1 MIPNVTV
8 HFILYA
14 LFLTIAYANSFSSSS
29 SSSSDDPTFLN
40 KLALDIKYGTRVD
53 PDDSSSQ
60 LINGFSGE
68 LEDTK
73 CTLEEIEK
81 ANSSQLNKVLLEL
94 QKQTFFRLFKIDLE
108 AECKH
113 IKEESFTC
121 SSGEDD
127 GNFNPFKGEPPK
139 KKKSACSVEPEDE
152 SDLPP
157 LPNYGEATDPAD
169 DTLSEVEKE
178 TTKKFGESCDDE
190 SQPEFW
196 SDMCNVL
203 TTDKSSYIN
212 LRANPEQNTGYDGS
226 HIWRLIYEKNCF
238 ASEVEICYEE
248 KVMYRL
254 LSGMHASTSVSI
266 FQEYYAP
273 KKKGDPWRPNPEK
286 FISHFNDHPDRLKNL
301 HFAYV
306 VVLRALFKAKDF
318 LANYDYSSTE
328 DGEQS
333 RGLMNLLM
341 YSELMSTCMDIF
353 NSFDESKLF
362 RESTNFER
370 RRGFKAAFQ
379 DISSLINCVQC
390 QRCRVHAKLHTLG
403 IGTAL
408 KILLL
413 PKELYESSI
422 SRQEVVALVNT
433 AAAFSKSIINADEL
447 MKLYQKQVHDEKK
460 KKTASVLGM
469 DSLEIQNI
477 DRLSTSNINQ
487 LSRIKTAID
496 GLITD
501 HYKKNE
507 IHVVDAIV
515 VGSGLAGMSAA
526 LTVLERDGSV
536 IIFEKEKRLGGNSNK
551 ASSGINAAMEESE
564 IDAFE
569 KDTAK
574 SAGRDVDSRIKLFA
588 SQSKSAVD
596 WLKTHDVL
604 LDNVGQLGGHSAART
619 FRPSNNMIG
628 AEVVLKMEKKLRSY
642 SEDRLQILTDTAVTS
657 LVLEVE
663 AENQTVVGV
672 KAGGKRIFG
681 NVILASG
688 GFGHSFS
695 GTAKTSLLKKYRP
708 DLLNFPTT
716 LGPWTQG
723 DGLKLATAAG
733 ADLVDMDKVQL
744 HPTGF
749 IDPKDP
755 SAKTKTLAAELL
767 RGVGGVLLNK
777 DGKRFCDELGTRQY
791 IVDRMLDQEQDRNDG
806 YWMILSEQAALKA
819 DRHRKLYTAK
829 GLLEEITREELAK
842 RIPNA
847 LDSLAQYAG
856 EIPERNNGTTKCPF
870 GKKYFHNVPT
880 KDTAKFYVGK
890 VTPVIHYT
898 MGGIKVTDK
907 AAVVDTAGNVIN
919 GFFAAGEASGGL
931 HGNNRLGGNSL
942 LECVVFGRLAG
953 RQIPI
958 KFSEVDIHRKPEE
971 AKAEEKLAK
980 RTPIKVTAE
989 MLAKHNKRGDVWV
1002 QIYDNVYDLTDY
1014 VEMHPGGE
1022 AAILDFAGQDATKN
1036 FEAVHNRG
1044 MLDDFEDLMVGPFA
1058 K

>member
-1 MIPNVTV
+1 MFPNGTV

-14 LFLTIAYANSFSSSS
+14 VFLTIAYANSFSSSS
-29 SSSSDDPTFLN
+29 SSSDARTFLTN
-40 KLALDIKYGTRVD
+40 NGLHIKYGKRAD
-53 PDDSSSQ
+53 PDDGSSQ

-73 CTLEEIEK
+73 CTLEAIEQ
-81 ANSSQLNKVLLEL
+81 ANSSQLNKVFVEL
-94 QKQTFFRLFKIDLE
+94 QKQTFFRLFKIDLD

-113 IKEESFTC
+113 FKDESFSC
-121 SSGEDD
+121 SAGEDV
-127 GNFNPFKGEPPK
+127 GNFNPFIEERP

-178 TTKKFGESCDDE
+178 TAKKFGQTCDDE

-203 TTDKSSYIN
+203 TTDKSSHIN

-238 ASEVEICYEE
+238 ASENEICYEE

-266 FQEYYAP
+266 FQEYFAP
-273 KKKGDPWRPNPEK
+273 KKKGDPWRPNPQK

-301 HFAYV
+301 HFAFV

-341 YSELMSTCMDIF
+341 YSDLMSTCMDIF

-379 DISSLINCVQC
+379 EISSLINCVQC

-413 PKELYESSI
+413 PAELYDSSI

-447 MKLYQKQVHDEKK
+447 MKLYQKQVQEEKK
-460 KKTASVLGM
+460 KKTASVLGI
-469 DSLEIQNI
+469 DSLEIPNI
-477 DRLSTSNINQ
+477 DSLSTTNINQ

-496 GLITD
+496 TLITD

-507 IHVVDAIV
+507 IQVVDAIV

-536 IIFEKEKRLGGNSNK
+536 IILEKEKRLGGNSNK
-551 ASSGINAAMEESE
+551 ASSGINAAMEDKE
-564 IDAFE
+564 INAFE

-574 SAGRDVDSRIKLFA
+574 SAGRDVDSRIKLFV

-604 LDNVGQLGGHSAART
+604 LDSVGQLGGHSAART
-619 FRPSNNMIG
+619 LRPSNNMIG

-642 SEDRLQILTDTAVTS
+642 SEDRLQILTDTAATS

-663 AENQTVVGV
+663 AENRTVVGV

-688 GFGHSFS
+688 GFGHSFA
-695 GTAKTSLLKKYRP
+695 GTAKTSLMKKYRP
-708 DLLNFPTT
+708 DLLKFPTT

-755 SAKTKTLAAELL
+755 AAKTKTLAAELL

-791 IVDRMLDQEQDRNDG
+791 IVDRMLEQEQDPNDG
-806 YWMILSEQAALKA
+806 YWIILSEKAAFKA
-819 DRHRKLYTAK
+819 DRHRKLYTVK
-829 GLLEEITREELAK
+829 GLLDEITREDLSK

-856 EIPERNNGTTKCPF
+856 ESPELNNGNTKCPF
-870 GKKYFHNVPT
+870 GKKYFHNAPT

-958 KFSEVDIHRKPEE
+958 KFSEVVIDPKPEE
-971 AKAEEKLAK
+971 AKTEEKK
-980 RTPIKVTAE
+980 QRTPIKVTAE
-989 MLAKHNKRGDVWV
+989 MLAKHNKRDDVWV
-1002 QIYDNVYDLTDY
+1002 RIYGNVYDLTDY

-1044 MLDDFEDLMVGPFA
+1044 MLGDFEDLKVGPFVR
-1058 K
+1058 